1 MKYLI
6 FSLWFLGADG
16 ESAHQKMLAVLA
28 GIRDRAAEEHFYLG
42 ARSAE
47 DLRESLARMPEDAPE
62 IFRWEVLVKLAE
74 AEQALGNEQPAIDL
88 LSEAY
93 GMLPR
98 LRQDIAKEWILR
110 LLFRLG
116 MAHLRL
122 GETRN
127 CALLMSSEAC
137 ILPIRGGGIHVDGEP
152 SRTAIQYFKECIGEA
167 EPGSD
172 PDFSAR
178 WLMNLAYMTLGEYP
192 DRVPKEFLIPP
203 ESFASDEPFPRFPNV
218 AFSAGVGMF
227 SLAGGAVAEDFDRD
241 GYIDLL
247 VSTFDPAGQLR
258 LFLNNEDGTF
268 SERTEEAGIVGLY
281 GGLNMVHADYDNDGD
296 ADVLVLRG
304 GWMGKRGLHPPSLLR
319 NNDDGTFTDVTFDV
333 GLGERNFP
341 TQTGSWADFDR
352 DGDLDLYV
360 GNETTDEVPD
370 ARSQLFENRDGRF
383 VDVAEKA
390 GVTNGRFAKSV
401 IWGDY
406 DADGFP
412 DLYVSNIHGDNRL
425 YHNDGGGTFVDL
437 APSLGVQGPTVSF
450 PSWFWD
456 FDNDGALD
464 LYVSTYDVSIGRLAT
479 YHVGLPDKG
488 EVAAL
493 YRGDGRGGFHDV
505 AREMG
510 VAEPSSPMGSNFGDL
525 DNDGFLDFYL
535 GTGAPP
541 YHALMPNL
549 MYWNRGGKRFS
560 NVTSDGGF
568 GHLQKGHGVVFAD
581 FDGDGDQDVFEQ
593 MGGFFGGDRSHSVLY
608 ENPGFG
614 NHFLK
619 VEVFGRDSNRSG
631 IGARLRVRILED
643 GGSRDIYK
651 HVNSGATFGGNP
663 FQQILGLGKAERI
676 EVLEVI
682 WPRSGTRQEYR
693 QVPLDSS
700 VQVLEGSE
708 ELRLVAPGPGSH

>member
-1 MKYLI
+1 
-6 FSLWFLGADG
+6 
-16 ESAHQKMLAVLA
+16 MLALLA
-28 GIRDRAAEEHFYLG
+28 EIRDRASEEHFYLG
-42 ARSAE
+42 GRSAKE
-47 DLRESLARMPEDAPE
+47 LRENLGRMGPDTPE
-62 IFRWEVLVKLAE
+62 IFRWEILVKLAE
-74 AEQALGNEQPAIDL
+74 AEQALGNEQAAIDL
-88 LSEAY
+88 LTEAY

-98 LRQDIAKEWILR
+98 LRRDIAKEWILR

-127 CALLMSSEAC
+127 CALRMSSEAC

-152 SRTAIQYFKECIGEA
+152 SRKAIRYFRECIQEA

-178 WLMNLAYMTLGEYP
+178 WLTNLAYMTLGEYP
-192 DRVPKEFLIPP
+192 DGVPKDLLIPE
-203 ESFASDEPFPRFPNV
+203 ESFASDEPFPQFPNV
-218 AFSAGVGMF
+218 AFSAGLLIF
-227 SLAGGAVAEDFDRD
+227 ALAGGAVAEDFDRD
-241 GYIDLL
+241 GFVDLL

-258 LFLNNEDGTF
+258 LFLNNQDGTF
-268 SERTEEAGIVGLY
+268 SERTEEAALSGLF
-281 GGLNMVHADYDNDGD
+281 GGLNMIQADYDNDGD

-319 NNDDGTFTDVTFDV
+319 NNGDGTFTDVTFGV

-341 TQTGSWADFDR
+341 TQTASWADFDR

-370 ARSQLFENRDGRF
+370 ARSQLFDNRDGRF
-383 VDVAEKA
+383 VDVAEET
-390 GVTNGRFAKSV
+390 GVDNRRFAKSV
-401 IWGDY
+401 VWGDY

-425 YHNDGGGTFVDL
+425 YHNLEGRTFVDV
-437 APSLGVQGPTVSF
+437 APSLGVKGPFVSF

-464 LYVSTYDVSIGRLAT
+464 LYVATYDVSIGRLAAF
-479 YHVGLPDKG
+479 HLGGLDRG

-493 YRGDGRGGFHDV
+493 YKGDGRGGFRDV

-525 DNDGFLDFYL
+525 DNDGYLDFYL

-549 MYWNRGGKRFS
+549 MYWNRGGRRFS
-560 NVTSDGGF
+560 DVTADGGF

-581 FDGDGDQDVFEQ
+581 FDSDGDQDVFEQ
-593 MGGFFGGDRSHSVLY
+593 MGGFFAGDRAHSVLF

-619 VEVFGRDSNRSG
+619 VELFGRDSNRSA
-631 IGARLRVRILED
+631 IGARLRVRLLENETI
-643 GGSRDIYK
+643 RDVYK

-663 FQQILGLGKAERI
+663 FQQTLGLGGAERI
-676 EVLEVI
+676 DVLEVI
-682 WPRSGTRQEYR
+682 WPRSGNRQEFHD
-693 QVPLDSS
+693 VPLDAS
-700 VQVLEGSE
+700 VQILEGSE
-708 ELRLVAPGPGSH
+708 ELRVVAPEPRSH